1 MTPVYGDY
9 TEVGKNKKK
18 EIEEYFIKPEFETK
32 TTNDGMISIPMYKIV
47 LDNGENFESP
57 DLANGGYIRIQGACP
72 PKYTTSLGVFTL
84 ATAKSA
90 KTTKSAKNTRS
101 AMRPTFAKHP
111 DPIEIPD
118 LLSLQTES
126 FDWLVGNPAWRELAG
141 KDAKT
146 GLDEVFEEISPIED
160 SANAAQD
167 AKITVVEHRLSENP

>member
-1 MTPVYGDY
+1 MVVTSG
-9 TEVGKNKKK
+9 
-18 EIEEYFIKPEFETK
+18 FW
-32 TTNDGMISIPMYKIV
+32 
-47 LDNGENFESP
+47 
-57 DLANGGYIRIQGACP
+57 GACP

-126 FDWLVGNPAWRELAG
+126 FDWLVGNPAWREIAG

-146 GLDEVFEEISPIED
+146 GLDEVFEELSPIED

-167 AKITVVEHRLSENP
+167 ATTAPLTKIKDEIVDSQTSQQCKLNRGRDRPPVWQGELCNCR